1 MSKSVKYTIAGL
13 FFLVLMAVPFMGG
26 LLVGKRAFSCPPIT
40 KVDTLIVLK
49 DTVIY
54 KPKEVVR
61 WRVRTD
67 TVLLAKVDTTSSE
80 DSAASADSSLV
91 EVPIEQKYFE
101 GEKYEAWISGFRT
114 KIDSLKITSEYVY
127 LTKYVKEKER
137 HFGWGVSVGP
147 SVVYNGKVHAGIG
160 VTGGI
165 TYKF

>member
-54 KPKEVVR
+54 EPKEVVR

-91 EVPIEQKYFE
+91 EVPIEQSVFRGDRYTA
-101 GEKYEAWISGFRT
+101 YVTGFAT
-114 KIDSLKITSEYVY
+114 NLDSLKITNEYVY

-137 HFGWGVSVGP
+137 HFGWGIAAGP
-147 SVVYNGKVHAGIG
+147 SILYNGQVHAGIG